1 MLGRKMTMDDAL
13 TLVAKHKAK
22 QARQRELLRQRY
34 QQQMAML
41 AEALAMIAAANKAN
55 GSDD

>member
-1 MLGRKMTMDDAL
+1 MDDAL